1 MRLLLPFATLTIA
14 ALLAGC
20 STGSLL
26 DPKAGATR
34 AAAVPVGNDLAL
46 PPDLALRAPGATTD
60 EYVPNGSVSSGDSQL
75 AGLDS
80 PDTGIETPVQTRAK
94 TRTVPAVPAEERV
107 DNFTKYGISKTN
119 PDGTPKNPQQLN
131 KELKAAM
138 LLEKRRANPGYG
150 SIFNIGSIFTDG

>member
-20 STGSLL
+20 SAGSLL
-26 DPKAGATR
+26 DPKVGATR

-60 EYVPNGSVSSGDSQL
+60 EYVPNGPVSSADSQV
-75 AGLDS
+75 AGLDN
-80 PDTGIETPVQTRAK
+80 PDAGIETPAPTRTKTRAA
-94 TRTVPAVPAEERV
+94 PAAPGQQPV

-119 PDGTPKNPQQLN
+119 PDGTPKNPQQLH

-150 SIFNIGSIFTDG
+150 TIRNIGSIFTDG